1 MYIEII
7 NIPTPN
13 IITGCYHRH
22 LKKSSNGM
30 FIEKLKDI
38 YIPNKLLK
46 NNKHV
51 IICDKFNYNLLNFEH
66 NKFIGNYLNTL
77 NSNLLQSCTIE
88 PTRKVDKQKLTFIDN
103 IFSIFFNKETQFL
116 KKW

>member
-7 NIPTPN
+7 NVPTPN

-30 FIEKLKDI
+30 FIEKL
-38 YIPNKLLK
+38 
-46 NNKHV
+46 
-51 IICDKFNYNLLNFEH
+51 
-66 NKFIGNYLNTL
+66 
-77 NSNLLQSCTIE
+77 
-88 PTRKVDKQKLTFIDN
+88 TFIDN